1 MLPLFAVQ
9 SNGKDAFPLRSRRD
23 RRGGKSCPAC
33 FLDRLCRLCR
43 SGRFFPF
50 AGELRSRPRFLFLAG
65 GERIFCYSTDST
77 DTKLVKSLR
86 RLVFKCVGGGREPT
100 GLRHNRYGR
109 LQETENSLAQKIPRI
124 SRRPFRQTTHIL
136 PSHCRIASLRLGEG
150 NSTRWVNIS

>member
-1 MLPLFAVQ
+1 MRFRCDHAVI
-9 SNGKDAFPLRSRRD
+9 DAGESLAPHAFLTVCVDCVGLGDFFRLRVICSRVAASFFFC
-23 RRGGKSCPAC
+23 RGGGN
-33 FLDRLCRLCR
+33 FFFFF
-43 SGRFFPF
+43 GR
-50 AGELRSRPRFLFLAG
+50 
-65 GERIFCYSTDST
+65 GERIFFYSTDST

-136 PSHCRIASLRLGEG
+136 PSHCRIVSLRLGEG